1 MTTESGLGYTLRPP
15 KSFTRGRK
23 SGQPTVLFIHTTEG
37 SEGRTSAEDGAA
49 YDARRTDGTSTH
61 FFVDQD
67 SVVQCVL
74 TTDEAHAARSH
85 GNDVGI
91 QIEVCG
97 RAGQTPAQWGDAASS
112 GTIEQLARLCVKLRK
127 KYPGRFPLVNLTPA
141 QLRAG
146 NHGFAEHYDATRAWP
161 EDHGTHT
168 DPGPAFPWAALFA
181 RIKNLEAVD
190 LGKAEPFMA
199 GLTDAQQKE
208 LHYRVTRVWFMV
220 RNLESLAY
228 ALVRGDVARPS
239 WKDTETGYTYPAV
252 AIAPNVSLA
261 RLLGADGVSEQEL
274 HDALAAAVPDAGA
287 NAAAVLDA
295 LGTEDIDDVAG
306 VLRAMLGPERAAELA
321 EALTAPDA
329 AG

>member
-1 MTTESGLGYTLRPP
+1 MTTESGLGYALRPP

-23 SGQPTVLFIHTTEG
+23 AGQPTVVFIHTTEG
-37 SEGRTSAEDGAA
+37 SETKSSAEDGAA

-74 TTDEAHAARSH
+74 TTDEAHAARAH

-97 RAGQTPAQWGDAASS
+97 KAGQTAAQWADAASA

-146 NHGFAEHYDATRAWP
+146 GHGFAEHYDATRAWP

-168 DPGPAFPWAALFA
+168 DPGPAFPWSKLFA
-181 RIKNLEAVD
+181 RIENLEAVD
-190 LGKAEPFMA
+190 LGKAAPFMA
-199 GLTDAQQKE
+199 ALTDQQQKD
-208 LHYRVTRVWFMV
+208 LYYRMTRVWFMV
-220 RNLESLAY
+220 RNLESLTY
-228 ALVRGDVARPS
+228 ALVRGDVTRPS

-252 AIAPNVSLA
+252 AIAPNVALG

-274 HDALAAAVPDAGA
+274 REAIAAGVPDAGE
-287 NAAAVLDA
+287 NAAAILDA
-295 LGTEDIDDVAG
+295 LGTEDVDDVAG
-306 VLRAMLGPERAAELA
+306 VLRAMLGPERTAELA
-321 EALTAPDA
+321 AALAAPPA